1 MGGIV
6 QNLFGGGSAKKQA
19 AEAAKKQEESQQLQR
34 VANDRQMAEVNRNKQ
49 AVGATRRAPRGRRL
63 FEDGGADAGGSSA
76 VLA

>member
-19 AEAAKKQEESQQLQR
+19 AEAAKKQEESQALQR
-34 VANDRQMAEVNRNKQ
+34 VANDRQMAEANRSKQ
-49 AVGATRRAPRGRRL
+49 AIGASRRAPRGRRL
-63 FEDGGADAGGSSA
+63 FEGEAVEAGGSSA